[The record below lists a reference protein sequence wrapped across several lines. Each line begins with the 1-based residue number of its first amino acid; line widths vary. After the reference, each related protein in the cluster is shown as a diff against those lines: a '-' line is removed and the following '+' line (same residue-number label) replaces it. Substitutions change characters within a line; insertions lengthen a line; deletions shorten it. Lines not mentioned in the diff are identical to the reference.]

1 MRRRVNNGR
10 EKTYTYDPDKV
21 IIQLDGVYLTGFSDD
36 AKITVEKNEDNVIP
50 KVGVDGSVHYTLNH
64 DETAK
69 AKLPLMSTSPQINFI
84 TDLADNK
91 RDFNFTMVD
100 MNDNGRNI
108 SCDECRILKS
118 PDYSRKKEAEGVEF
132 EVFIPFFY
140 NKSL

>member
-1 MRRRVNNGR
+1 MA
-10 EKTYTYDPDKV
+10 EKRTYTYDPDKV
-21 IIQLDGVYLTGFSDD
+21 IIQIDGVYLTGFSDD

-50 KVGVDGSVHYTLNH
+50 KVGVDGSVHYSLNH

-69 AKLPLMSTSPQINFI
+69 AKLPLMSTSPQINLFS
-84 TDLADNK
+84 DLAANK

-108 SCDECRILKS
+108 SCDECRVLKA
-118 PDYSRKKEAEGVEF
+118 PDYSRKKEAEGVEI
-132 EVFIPFFY
+132 EIFIPFFY

>member
-1 MRRRVNNGR
+1 MA
-10 EKTYTYDPDKV
+10 EKKTYTYDPDKV

>member
-1 MRRRVNNGR
+1 MA
-10 EKTYTYDPDKV
+10 EKKTYTYDPDKV
-21 IIQLDGVYLTGFSDD
+21 IIQLNGVYLTGFSDD
-36 AKITVEKNEDNVIP
+36 AKITVEKNADNVIP

-69 AKLPLMSTSPQINFI
+69 AKLPLMSTSPQIPYI
-84 TDLADNK
+84 AELADNK
-91 RDFNFTMVD
+91 VEFNFTMVD
-100 MNDNGRNI
+100 MNDNGRNF
-108 SCDECRILKS
+108 SCDECRIIKS

>member
-1 MRRRVNNGR
+1 MA
-10 EKTYTYDPDKV
+10 EKRTYTYDPDKV
-21 IIQLDGVYLTGFSDD
+21 IIQLNGVYLTGFSDD

-69 AKLPLMSTSPQINFI
+69 AKLPLMSTSPQIPYI
-84 TDLADNK
+84 TELADNMVE
-91 RDFNFTMVD
+91 FNFTMVD

-108 SCDECRILKS
+108 SCDGCRIIKS